1 MKDLYPGYDV
11 LAKRNSLSWN
21 DLTREVIDA
30 RLAIDPDAH
39 VFFSDAEFLT
49 LKALAACIIPQ
60 PVDRARPV
68 PLAAMVDGKLA
79 RGERDGY
86 RDARMPRADIAW
98 QRGLKALDAEAG
110 ARHGTLFHKLGGD
123 EQDALLADI
132 QSGKAAC
139 DAWGDLPPAL
149 FFGKRVLHDIVSAY
163 YSHPTAWS
171 EIGFGG
177 PTGPRGY
184 VRMDYDRRDPWEA
197 AEAKPGHEAEA
208 RRENARV
215 G

>member
-1 MKDLYPGYDV
+1 M
-11 LAKRNSLSWN
+11 
-21 DLTREVIDA
+21 IDA
-30 RLAIDPDAH
+30 
-39 VFFSDAEFLT
+39 
-49 LKALAACIIPQ
+49 
-60 PVDRARPV
+60 
-68 PLAAMVDGKLA
+68 KLA

-86 RDARMPRADIAW
+86 RDARMPSADIAW
-98 QRGLKALDAEAG
+98 RRGLKALDAEAG
-110 ARHGTLFHKLGGD
+110 ARHGRLFHELGAD
-123 EQDALLADI
+123 EQDALLSDI

-139 DAWGDLPPAL
+139 DDWGDLPPTL

-197 AEAKPGHEAEA
+197 AEAKPGHEVEA
-208 RRENARV
+208 RRENASV